1 MLKKRIVLLLTL
13 TLGFAGHDINTNAT
27 TSDIPVLPP
36 AIHTP
41 HTIPATGTMEVAF
54 SPNGGAAE
62 TVINAITE
70 AKTDIRVQA
79 YLFSY
84 APIAQALADAQNRG
98 IQVRIILD
106 KNQKTST
113 HSSVNFFTAH
123 HIPTKFDESF
133 HTAHNKIII
142 IDDNTVI
149 TGSFNFIKTAEEK
162 NAENVLIIRG
172 NKKLADLYIKNWEWR
187 WKNSV
192 AVFPIDHT

>member
-1 MLKKRIVLLLTL
+1 MHEIIYRRLMSNAFGPRSVEVYGSAYHIAKR
-13 TLGFAGHDINTNAT
+13 D
-27 TSDIPVLPP
+27 DY
-36 AIHTP
+36 
-41 HTIPATGTMEVAF
+41 TIAEVAK
-54 SPNGGAAE
+54 GML
-62 TVINAITE
+62 NAITE

-142 IDDNTVI
+142 VDDNTVI